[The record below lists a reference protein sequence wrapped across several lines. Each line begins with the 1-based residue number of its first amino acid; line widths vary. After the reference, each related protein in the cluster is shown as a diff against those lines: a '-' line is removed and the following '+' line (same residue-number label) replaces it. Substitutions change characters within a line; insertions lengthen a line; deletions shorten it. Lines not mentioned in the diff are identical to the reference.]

1 MTNAADFHA
10 AVAKVYRDHGGRWQI
25 EHAETSWP
33 RTWTATERAAPQQV
47 LTARGIVGLAVELR
61 KASRQTEC
69 SNAVG
74 Q

>member
-1 MTNAADFHA
+1 MTNAAEFHA
-10 AVAKVYRDHGGRWQI
+10 AVARVERDHAARWHI
-25 EHAETSWP
+25 EHDDSTWP